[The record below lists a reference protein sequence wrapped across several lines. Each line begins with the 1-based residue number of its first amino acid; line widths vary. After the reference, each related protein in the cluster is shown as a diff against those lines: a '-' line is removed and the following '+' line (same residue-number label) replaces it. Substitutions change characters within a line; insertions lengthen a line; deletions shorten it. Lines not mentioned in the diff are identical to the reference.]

1 MTEQRIDKWTFRSH
15 RTFFST
21 FRKYG
26 KNEGTNQNSN
36 LRMHTNAKVSTA
48 YYGGTWGGASYYR
61 VARLGMEARSG
72 VQQLSTLVP
81 DLRFTNLSLLASMKS
96 PSRSFLWC
104 QVVSKERTLVLENR
118 NECPVS
124 LWWVVMPRSFVV
136 FVESLLVR
144 STFAHAAFS
153 SAVRIAAVRPVSPK

>member
-36 LRMHTNAKVSTA
+36 LRMHTNAKVSAA

-104 QVVSKERTLVLENR
+104 QVVS
-118 NECPVS
+118 
-124 LWWVVMPRSFVV
+124 
-136 FVESLLVR
+136 
-144 STFAHAAFS
+144 
-153 SAVRIAAVRPVSPK
+153 

>member
-1 MTEQRIDKWTFRSH
+1 MINFKIKYYLNLNNIIYEKIYKWWFNTAKKVIKNKLKLIWLSKEIYTRKWTFRSH

-48 YYGGTWGGASYYR
+48 YYGGTWGGARYYR

-104 QVVSKERTLVLENR
+104 QVVS
-118 NECPVS
+118 
-124 LWWVVMPRSFVV
+124 
-136 FVESLLVR
+136 
-144 STFAHAAFS
+144 
-153 SAVRIAAVRPVSPK
+153 